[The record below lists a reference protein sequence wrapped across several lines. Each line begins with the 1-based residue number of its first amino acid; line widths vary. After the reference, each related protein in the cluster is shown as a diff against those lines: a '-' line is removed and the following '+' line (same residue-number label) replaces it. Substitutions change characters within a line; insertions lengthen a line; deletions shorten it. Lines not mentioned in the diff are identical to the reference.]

1 MVDESQMGFM
11 THSYQEID
19 AAVDQAETNR
29 QAIAS
34 MQTSKADTSAL
45 TAEQTTRAT
54 ADNKLIAALTQL
66 IDVDGAVQKNLISV
80 NSGTTPSAN
89 GYFCEN
95 LPISMPAGSY
105 HVSMER
111 ADEGQLTFVIKAADN
126 TELARWSRASG
137 VTSVSEDITISADG
151 AKISVYVGN
160 NVTVSDAMVCAKAYY
175 DISPAFVP
183 YASNRSV
190 TTAETQQEESQEE
203 QR

>member
-1 MVDESQMGFM
+1 MADEPRLLR
-11 THSYQEID
+11 HSLDELD
-19 AAVDQAETNR
+19 DAVDLTTANTA
-29 QAIAS
+29 AIA
-34 MQTSKADTSAL
+34 TKADTSAL
-45 TAEQTTRAT
+45 TTEQTTRAT

-66 IDVDGAVQKNLISV
+66 IDVDGAVQKNLLSV
-80 NSGTTPSAN
+80 NSGTTQTAN

-137 VTSVSEDITISADG
+137 VTSVSEDVTISADA

-183 YASNRSV
+183 HRS
-190 TTAETQQEESQEE
+190 
-203 QR
+203 

>member
-1 MVDESQMGFM
+1 MPDIGFM
-11 THSYQEID
+11 EHSYQEID
-19 AAVDQAETNR
+19 AAVTQVGVNTA
-29 QAIAS
+29 AIA
-34 MQTSKADTSAL
+34 TKADTNAL
-45 TAEQTTRAT
+45 TTEQTTRAT
-54 ADNKLIAALTQL
+54 ADNKLIAAITHM
-66 IDVDGAVQKNLISV
+66 IDVDKTVQKNLLSV
-80 NSGTTPSAN
+80 NSGTTSSAN

-160 NVTVSDAMVCAKAYY
+160 NVTISDAMVCAKAYY
-175 DISPAFVP
+175 DISPAYVP
-183 YASNRSV
+183 YPNARSV
-190 TTAETQQEESQEE
+190 AEAQFRDDETPEEE
-203 QR
+203 R